1 MANPNTMANIDP
13 LEQQRDEMHHLGKQ
27 VGSLK
32 TLVRDALIA
41 LNDARYNMPLTLD
54 REEVDQKLEQ
64 FTKGLSKLLSRV
76 LSSSKRN
83 GKISE

>member
-1 MANPNTMANIDP
+1 MANIDPPP

-32 TLVRDALIA
+32 TLVRDALSS
-41 LNDARYNMPLTLD
+41 LEDARLNMPMTVD

-64 FTKGLSKLLSRV
+64 FYERLH
-76 LSSSKRN
+76 
-83 GKISE
+83 KITQQDTDFLEEKWQNQ

>member
-1 MANPNTMANIDP
+1 MASINP
-13 LEQQRDEMHHLGKQ
+13 LVQQLKETNHLLKQ

-64 FTKGLSKLLSRV
+64 FYERLH
-76 LSSSKRN
+76 
-83 GKISE
+83 KITQQDTDFLEEKWQNQ

>member
-1 MANPNTMANIDP
+1 MANINSLD
-13 LEQQRDEMHHLGKQ
+13 QQLKEMNHLLKQ
-27 VGSLK
+27 VKSLK

-64 FTKGLSKLLSRV
+64 FYERLH
-76 LSSSKRN
+76 
-83 GKISE
+83 KITQQDTDFLEEKWQNQ

>member
-1 MANPNTMANIDP
+1 MANINP

-64 FTKGLSKLLSRV
+64 FYERLH
-76 LSSSKRN
+76 
-83 GKISE
+83 KITQQDTDFLEEIWQNQ

>member
-1 MANPNTMANIDP
+1 MANIDP

-54 REEVDQKLEQ
+54 REDVDQKLEQ
-64 FTKGLSKLLSRV
+64 FYERLVKITK
-76 LSSSKRN
+76 
-83 GKISE
+83 